1 MARKNR
7 RTGRSSSRKAKAS
20 GKHTRSSKMLTA
32 NDKLVLHLNEALS
45 MENAT
50 ATRLQSRIKKT
61 KLQDVRQQLEH
72 HLEETREQQ
81 ERLRNLISSLGG
93 KPTKD
98 SAKLPT
104 PAPPKNLFN
113 AIRRSMT
120 PAEREL
126 KDTKE
131 DAVIENAEVVMYDM
145 MTQLAQLMNAGDAIP
160 TLTQNLN
167 EEKEMA
173 DWIRTNTPAMLTQ
186 LFPEIQ
192 SSVAQQKI
200 MAKGTRDEPTSVA
213 EA

>member
-7 RTGRSSSRKAKAS
+7 RAGRSSSRKAKAG
-20 GKHTRSSKMLTA
+20 GKNTRSSKMLTA
-32 NDKLVLHLNEALS
+32 NDKLVLYLNEALS

-50 ATRLQSRIKKT
+50 ATRLQLRIKET
-61 KLQDVRQQLEH
+61 RLQDVRQQLEH

-81 ERLRNLISSLGG
+81 ERLRNRISSLSG
-93 KPTKD
+93 KPPKY
-98 SAKLPT
+98 SAELPT

-113 AIRRSMT
+113 AIRLSMT
-120 PAEREL
+120 PAGREL
-126 KDTKE
+126 EDTKE

-145 MTQLAQLMNAGDAIP
+145 M
-160 TLTQNLN
+160 TQNLN

-173 DWIRTNTPAMLTQ
+173 DWIRTNTPAMLTR

-192 SSVAQQKI
+192 SSIAQQEI
-200 MAKGTRDEPTSVA
+200 MAEGTRAEPTSAA